1 LKWGYLFLN
10 KKLKVLLTNPI
21 HPDCYQELVQEC
33 DVVVAPDI
41 KPETLKNLISDCDGL
56 IVRCHLPPD
65 IFDNAQQLKAVVRH
79 GVGLDFIPVDAA
91 SKKRIPV
98 ANLPGSNTNA
108 VVEYCLATIFYF
120 RRKLDLIDSRLR
132 AEGWAKARPLADPS
146 VEIANTTL
154 GIIGFGAIGS
164 KLAQAVSGLKMKTIS
179 FTRRPEALPNGVQAV
194 SKAELF
200 SQSDVIVVC
209 CPLNEETR
217 GLVDQG
223 SISAMK
229 SNAILINIA
238 RGPVVDTQAIID
250 ALKTRAIAGAAMDVH
265 DQQPLTGK
273 EKVFDCPNLLLT
285 PHIAS
290 ITASSM
296 KGMSE
301 GSVKTILE
309 IFRGNR
315 PNSIVNP
322 EVFS

>member
-1 LKWGYLFLN
+1 MN
-10 KKLKVLLTNPI
+10 KKLKVLLTSPI
-21 HPDCYQELVQEC
+21 HPDCHQALIKEY

-41 KPETLKNLISDCDGL
+41 KPETLKGLIPDCDGL
-56 IVRCHLPPD
+56 IVRCQLPQD

-91 SKKRIPV
+91 TKKGIPV

-120 RRKLDLIDSRLR
+120 RRRLDLIDSRLR
-132 AEGWAKARPLADPS
+132 SEGWAKARPLADPS
-146 VEIANTTL
+146 AEIANTTL

-164 KLAQAVSGLKMKTIS
+164 KLAEATTGLQMKTIAL
-179 FTRRPEALPNGVQAV
+179 TRRPDTLPSDVRAV
-194 SKAELF
+194 TKAELF
-200 SQSDVIVVC
+200 SQSDVIVIC

-217 GLVDQG
+217 GLVDQT
-223 SISAMK
+223 SISMMK

-238 RGPVVDTQAIID
+238 RGPVVDTQAIIS
-250 ALKTRAIAGAAMDVH
+250 ALKAELIAGAAMDVH
-265 DQQPLTGK
+265 DQQPLTGQ
-273 EKVFDCPNLLLT
+273 EAVFDCPNLLLT

-301 GSVKTILE
+301 GSVKTLLAILN
-309 IFRGNR
+309 GNR
-315 PNSIVNP
+315 PSNIVNP
-322 EVFS
+322 EVFL

>member
-1 LKWGYLFLN
+1 M
-10 KKLKVLLTNPI
+10 
-21 HPDCYQELVQEC
+21 
-33 DVVVAPDI
+33 
-41 KPETLKNLISDCDGL
+41 
-56 IVRCHLPPD
+56 
-65 IFDNAQQLKAVVRH
+65 VRH

-250 ALKTRAIAGAAMDVH
+250 ALKTLSLI
-265 DQQPLTGK
+265 
-273 EKVFDCPNLLLT
+273 
-285 PHIAS
+285 HI
-290 ITASSM
+290 
-296 KGMSE
+296 
-301 GSVKTILE
+301 
-309 IFRGNR
+309 
-315 PNSIVNP
+315 
-322 EVFS
+322 